1 MNHKT
6 ANHQQYLPFSPA
18 THSKHTMYCFLS
30 LPMLALA
37 AIATALAIS
46 TDPEVIVRADV
57 TFPCDCIDH
66 WFKHD
71 LKWIRASSKDGCMA
85 LETNATLIWAL
96 NELPKP
102 EYVSRNYQTLACSL
116 SMQECCWNY
125 SPLDP
130 VGHPPKTSVDN
141 ATEAGTGGLHV
152 RQPSRNIPEDA
163 GDVRHFCESL
173 PDP

>member
-1 MNHKT
+1 
-6 ANHQQYLPFSPA
+6 
-18 THSKHTMYCFLS
+18 MYCFLS
-30 LPMLALA
+30 VPILALA
-37 AIATALAIS
+37 ALANALAIS
-46 TDPEVIVRADV
+46 TNPEPIVRVDV

-116 SMQECCWNY
+116 LMQECSWNY

-130 VGHPPKTSVDN
+130 VVRLLKTTVDN
-141 ATEAGTGGLHV
+141 ATEAHAGAQPAKQPSQVIPRDAEDV
-152 RQPSRNIPEDA
+152 RQ
-163 GDVRHFCESL
+163 FCEFL
-173 PDP
+173 PEP